1 MKKINYLMA
10 LCLSALGGFSMA
22 QAQTTVQ
29 VHYTYTHD
37 GVEIGGRTVE
47 ETVGAAPA
55 DQASLPPYVTATGY
69 PETIGENDTEIPITT
84 TYNENLPFRVSDGTG
99 DPVYYRVWFRHRGN
113 GKTYGWRVGETD
125 NNGNII
131 GKEAGENRWSAL
143 TVATQENYKWE
154 FGGNWFDGFTI
165 KAQSGRYLTAP
176 ATIANSQI
184 TTLETTADENKSHF
198 YLEYYPNSTDWR
210 FRLKENA
217 GFYLA
222 HTSANSLNLTIYQ
235 RYQNNNEYA
244 GAQVCFEEMGD
255 FGEMI
260 DALKAKA
267 EVVNRTGIGFP
278 KSDSQVRADLQ
289 AQSDLVNAI
298 THYDSYAARVEPLQ
312 TAYDAFIG
320 SQDVQLLENG
330 KAYTITFRP
339 TNAETGTYRYI
350 NFNGT
355 TLQTVAMTS
364 KDDAIPES
372 GVFVCRSR
380 DDNGTTKYSLVP
392 AYGSTYGQYLAYK
405 WVTPQYADGSSNTL
419 VAGGNDFTVA
429 SMNSSSSGMIADKS
443 PENLFGYVYF
453 LFVKRSNDSS
463 RASVYVMR
471 EDNGEFDASD
481 VPFLGTNGTRNY
493 TSALIVKEVP
503 YPSSVHLNAADGIDG
518 VEGIG
523 TFSAPY
529 NAVVPEGV
537 TAYYVENVDGAN
549 GEKWAH
555 TVSLTA
561 GEAVP
566 AGQGV
571 LLTGEAGTDV
581 VMAPAAGETVATVG
595 NNLLGASAGEAKE
608 IPAAENAYILTK
620 KNDVVGFYNLN
631 ATDRTLAVNKA
642 YLVMPADAAAQ
653 QIKLDFGHG
662 TTGIGAVEP
671 AAGAADNV
679 PVYDLSGRRVVQPVR
694 GGIYFKAGRKFILK

>member
-69 PETIGENDTEIPITT
+69 PETIGENDTEFPITT
-84 TYNENLPFRVSDGTG
+84 TYNDEMPFRPTAAGEAPT
-99 DPVYYRVWFRHRGN
+99 YYRVNFYFRNNADCHYYWYGDTSNN
-113 GKTYGWRVGETD
+113 GKEDTKDCDKLTLESEARYKWQFIGDWL
-125 NNGNII
+125 NGFLIKSQS
-131 GKEAGENRWSAL
+131 GKYL
-143 TVATQENYKWE
+143 TVSAASNSSATSLKDAPENLSYFMLDKFVAE
-154 FGGNWFDGFTI
+154 N
-165 KAQSGRYLTAP
+165 Q
-176 ATIANSQI
+176 NS
-184 TTLETTADENKSHF
+184 
-198 YLEYYPNSTDWR
+198 WR
-210 FRLKENA
+210 FKLKENTN
-217 GFYLA
+217 FSLA
-222 HTSANSLNLTIYQ
+222 HTRHAGDYTSNISVWQTSANYI
-235 RYQNNNEYA
+235 
-244 GAQVCFEEMGD
+244 GAKTYFEEMGD

-260 DALKAKA
+260 DELKAKA
-267 EVVNRTGIGFP
+267 EVVTRAGVGFP

-289 AQSDLVNAI
+289 AQSDLVNVIAN
-298 THYDSYAARVEPLQ
+298 YKEYAARVEPLQ

-339 TNAETGTYRYI
+339 TDAETGTYRYI

-392 AYGSTYGQYLAYK
+392 AYGSTYGKYLAYK
-405 WVTPQYADGSSNTL
+405 GVTPQYADGSSNTL

-429 SMNSSSSGMIADKS
+429 SMNSSNSSVIADKS

-453 LFVKRSNDSS
+453 LFVKRSDDSRRGS
-463 RASVYVMR
+463 AYVMR
-471 EDNGEFDASD
+471 EDNGEFDASTA
-481 VPFLGTNGTRNY
+481 PFLGTNGTRDY

-503 YPSSVHLNAADGIDG
+503 YPSNVHLNAADGIDDI
-518 VEGIG
+518 EGIG

-537 TAYYVENVDGAN
+537 TAYYIENVDGAN

-671 AAGAADNV
+671 AAGAADNA
-679 PVYDLSGRRVVQPVR
+679 PVYDLSGRRVAQPVR
-694 GGIYFKAGRKFILK
+694 GGIYFKAGRKFIVK